1 MQRFRRLSLLL
12 PVLLGVLFLSGASA
26 ESAEG
31 QIGVL
36 RGLDKVTAR
45 VSEISAPLGVAVA
58 FGSLKI
64 VVRRCRKS
72 RPVDL
77 PEVTAYLEIDD
88 MRLKGQEPLRVF
100 AGWVF
105 ASSPSVSTLEHP
117 VYDIWLIDC
126 KTASADKSS
135 SARKK

>member
-1 MQRFRRLSLLL
+1 MQRLRRISL
-12 PVLLGVLFLSGASA
+12 VFAVFLGGLAPAHGAD
-26 ESAEG
+26 G
-31 QIGVL
+31 RVGVL

-45 VSEISAPLGVAVA
+45 VSEISAPLGVAVS

-64 VVRRCRKS
+64 VVRRCQKS

-88 MRLKGQEPLRVF
+88 LRLKGQEPVRVF

-105 ASSPSVSTLEHP
+105 ASSPSVSALEHP
-117 VYDIWLIDC
+117 VYDVWVIDC
-126 KTASADKSS
+126 RIASADKSS
-135 SARKK
+135 PARKK